1 MATVR
6 KVTTDQGISWKVD
19 YYDPQGRRI
28 KKRFKKKAEA
38 EAYLAKVVT
47 SIKEEKYEDIFEKK
61 KGIQITFDEL
71 AERYLESCRFQKSF
85 DSFKCKIIPTLRA
98 AFGDRQLAHISYL
111 DLETYRN
118 NRKMGVVRTGN
129 YRSDARVNREM
140 AVLKHMLN
148 KAVEWE
154 MLEVSPF
161 KRGKSLMFR
170 ENNWRLRFLSEEEI
184 ESLLEACAPY
194 LRPIV
199 ETALLTGMR
208 LGEVLNLKWEQ
219 IINGKI
225 YLQHTKSNKP
235 RQIPISDRLVQ
246 VLKELRLKNQLRF
259 PYVFCGPQGEPYKD
273 IRGGF
278 NSACRKAGIT
288 NFRFHDLRH
297 TFASHLV
304 MRGMTLKA
312 VMELLGHS
320 DIKMTMRYSHLAPGH
335 LEDAVNALNDLGK
348 KGDGKLLGNSP
359 QKAEK
364 VSNP

>member
-1 MATVR
+1 MGPTFRAGGQQTAGRDHQTSKHIFLAAVVSR
-6 KVTTDQGISWKVD
+6 E
-19 YYDPQGRRI
+19 GRR
-28 KKRFKKKAEA
+28 
-38 EAYLAKVVT
+38 
-47 SIKEEKYEDIFEKK
+47 
-61 KGIQITFDEL
+61 
-71 AERYLESCRFQKSF
+71 
-85 DSFKCKIIPTLRA
+85 LRQ
-98 AFGDRQLAHISYL
+98 FNL
-111 DLETYRN
+111 
-118 NRKMGVVRTGN
+118 MGVVRTGKN
-129 YRSDARVNREM
+129 RSDARVNREM

-170 ENNWRLRFLSEEEI
+170 ENNCRLRFLSDEEI
-184 ESLLEACAPY
+184 EALLDTCAPY
-194 LRPIV
+194 RRSIV

-208 LGEVLNLKWEQ
+208 LGEILNLKWEQ

-225 YLQHTKSNKP
+225 YLQNTKSNKP
-235 RQIPISDRLVQ
+235 SQIPISNRLAQ
-246 VLKELRLKNQLRF
+246 VFKELRRKNQLRF
-259 PYVFCGPQGEPYKD
+259 PHVFCGPRGEPYKD

-320 DIKMTMRYSHLAPGH
+320 DIKMTMRSAQLAPGH

-348 KGDGKLLGNSP
+348 KGDGKLLGNFP

-364 VSNP
+364 ASNPSEC